1 MPDTTPWTVAE
12 LTADLAESPF
22 IAALGLEV
30 VRYDRAAGELVIR
43 APFQP
48 GHERKAGTR
57 QWHGG
62 PIAALIDT
70 VGDYVAAAELRRA
83 LPTIDL
89 RVDYLRPAV
98 DTDLVVTSKL
108 RRLGRTVAVVDIDVA
123 NEKGVLVAIG
133 RGVYGTAPPQE
144 GK

>member
-1 MPDTTPWTVAE
+1 MPDKSAWTLEE

-22 IAALGLEV
+22 IRALALDV
-30 VRYDRAAGELVIR
+30 LRHDRTAGELVIR
-43 APFQP
+43 APFLP

-70 VGDYVAAAELRRA
+70 VGDYVAAAELGRA

-89 RVDYLRPAV
+89 RVDYLRPAI

-108 RRLGRTVAVVDIDVA
+108 RRLGRTVAVVDIEVA
-123 NEKGVLVAIG
+123 NEKGVLVALG
-133 RGVYGTAPPQE
+133 RCVYGTAAPAE
-144 GK
+144 AK